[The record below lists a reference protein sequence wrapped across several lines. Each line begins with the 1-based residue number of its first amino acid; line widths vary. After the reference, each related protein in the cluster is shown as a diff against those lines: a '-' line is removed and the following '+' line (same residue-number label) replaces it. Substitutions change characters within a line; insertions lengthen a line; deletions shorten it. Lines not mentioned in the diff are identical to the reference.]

1 MVRLFKLAIWKHI
14 LIALFAGL
22 LCGGSYYLI
31 DLHQA
36 KNMWKAECARYASWE
51 GSEKQKECARLW
63 APIEEQIK
71 EANCYRFV
79 RQSRD
84 TYEDIFLAIQQE
96 EKCSDHVKAE
106 NPELLSAAQKAGCVT
121 EGKMDKVDYYDPGP
135 WDWKKHFYRN
145 DDPIEIFSLVA
156 VLTIVLL
163 IIGKLWFLETNPGWR
178 RLAIVLSPLIGIL
191 APILFYFCEEVFY
204 IDTPIPFPWSSLI
217 FAVISLPAILL
228 ARRVIEWVRAGF
240 VGVHELPLNPMVG
253 PSSNPQ
259 DTSQAKKSLN
269 KPAIQS
275 RFCILDIS
283 TPAPGGTASPVP
295 STSIASFWDRAYARG
310 LDFIPVSILTAAFA
324 MLLPSPSEIIGGA
337 EGIFLERVVF
347 MLLCCLLLV
356 AYDTWFLSGWGTTP
370 GKALL
375 GIRVSNDQGGKLPRN
390 EAFLRAIKVVT
401 SGMWLTVFFPALQI
415 GTGLYFIRKKSTPWD
430 LIGDAKV
437 YQKRIGLVR
446 RVLLASVAI
455 IFLTVF
461 GLVQNSLRET
471 TQSEIHQIMN
481 Y

>member
-1 MVRLFKLAIWKHI
+1 MARLFKLALWKQI

-22 LCGGSYYLI
+22 LFSGSYYLI
-31 DLHQA
+31 DLYNA
-36 KNMWKAECARYASWE
+36 KTEWNAEYARYASWN
-51 GSEKQKECARLW
+51 GSDQQKECRRLW
-63 APIEEQIK
+63 APIEELVE
-71 EANCYRFV
+71 EAQCGALHDLVESARCEYTV
-79 RQSRD
+79 GS
-84 TYEDIFLAIQQE
+84 T
-96 EKCSDHVKAE
+96 
-106 NPELLSAAQKAGCVT
+106 NPQLLSAARSAGCV
-121 EGKMDKVDYYDPGP
+121 DDYFGIRMTSYSDPGP
-135 WDWKKHFYRN
+135 FGDWKKRLN
-145 DDPIEIFSLVA
+145 GRDNSGKIFSLVA
-156 VLTIVLL
+156 VLTIGVL
-163 IIGKLWFLETNPGWR
+163 IIGKLWLLESNHGWR

-191 APILFYFCEEVFY
+191 TAIWIYNSEYHYGGPSFIDIAWYCLVPVPIAGAG
-204 IDTPIPFPWSSLI
+204 SLLI
-217 FAVISLPAILL
+217 ILL
-228 ARRVIEWVRAGF
+228 ARRIFEWVRAGF
-240 VGVHELPLNPMVG
+240 GAVGVSPLSQTIG
-253 PSSNPQ
+253 SLSNPQ
-259 DTSQAKKSLN
+259 DTTQAKKSLN
-269 KPAIQS
+269 EPAS
-275 RFCILDIS
+275 RSRLCILNIS
-283 TPAPGGTASPVP
+283 TPAPGENASPVP

-375 GIRVSNDQGGKLPRN
+375 GIHVRNDQGGKLPRN

-430 LIGDAKV
+430 LIGDVKV
-437 YQKRIGLVR
+437 CQNRIGLVR

-471 TQSEIHQIMN
+471 TQAEIHQIMN